1 MNPLL
6 NLFIRIAGII
16 LFILIETQ
24 SDLIEAESGSVR
36 IIWFILMIIALVMA
50 LFSLIMYI
58 RNYLK
63 VVHEVKV
70 IE

>member
-36 IIWFILMIIALVMA
+36 IIWFILMIIASIFVSSYFISMLED
-50 LFSLIMYI
+50 F
-58 RNYLK
+58 K
-63 VVHEVKV
+63 KWWKE
-70 IE
+70 

>member
-36 IIWFILMIIALVMA
+36 IIWFILMIIASIFVSSYFISMLEE
-50 LFSLIMYI
+50 F
-58 RNYLK
+58 K
-63 VVHEVKV
+63 KWWKE
-70 IE
+70 

>member
-24 SDLIEAESGSVR
+24 NDLIETGSSSVR
-36 IIWFILMIIALVMA
+36 IIWFILMIIASIFVSSYFISMLEE
-50 LFSLIMYI
+50 F
-58 RNYLK
+58 K
-63 VVHEVKV
+63 KWWKE
-70 IE
+70 

>member
-36 IIWFILMIIALVMA
+36 IIWFILMIIASVFVSGYFISMLEE
-50 LFSLIMYI
+50 F
-58 RNYLK
+58 K
-63 VVHEVKV
+63 KWWKE
-70 IE
+70 

>member
-24 SDLIEAESGSVR
+24 SDLIETGTGLKG
-36 IIWFILMIIALVMA
+36 IIFFILMIITSIFVSGYFISMLEE
-50 LFSLIMYI
+50 F
-58 RNYLK
+58 K
-63 VVHEVKV
+63 KWWKE
-70 IE
+70 

>member
-24 SDLIEAESGSVR
+24 SDLIKTGSGSVR
-36 IIWFILMIIALVMA
+36 IIWFILMIIASIFVSSYFISMLEE
-50 LFSLIMYI
+50 F
-58 RNYLK
+58 K
-63 VVHEVKV
+63 KWWKE
-70 IE
+70 

>member
-24 SDLIEAESGSVR
+24 SDLIETGSGSVR
-36 IIWFILMIIALVMA
+36 IIWFILMIIASIFISSYFISMLEE
-50 LFSLIMYI
+50 F
-58 RNYLK
+58 K
-63 VVHEVKV
+63 KWWKE
-70 IE
+70 